1 MIRLFRADD
10 HQLDEI
16 LFDLIPTW
24 PIINQMNLDL
34 RSRLSLHFTVETIW
48 YFQMASNQKNLL
60 KFADEL
66 VKGTDSTDASVTSM
80 DQVYE
85 SFERLGLP
93 SRKWSQHPAWWK
105 EKSFTPKDFII
116 GKFLIR
122 EFFEVIRGLNWT
134 DCGRKYYS
142 WENGEIKKNFL
153 QLDRYRQHE
162 LARQRLAAIKH
173 IRFLFDSLDSND
185 EDKMFCGLTKIL
197 ECEKE
202 RLRTIRS
209 SDSSSGLSPFGSLR
223 KYMKSNKTSCPTL
236 NTLFRDPRTYKIQPD
251 YFIIQ

>member
-1 MIRLFRADD
+1 MTIKISHFSKFSNNLGIRSESSQCGVMIRLFRADD
-10 HQLDEI
+10 HHLDEI

-116 GKFLIR
+116 GKF
-122 EFFEVIRGLNWT
+122 F
-134 DCGRKYYS
+134 YS
-142 WENGEIKKNFL
+142 RVFWSHPRS
-153 QLDRYRQHE
+153 QLDR
-162 LARQRLAAIKH
+162 
-173 IRFLFDSLDSND
+173 
-185 EDKMFCGLTKIL
+185 
-197 ECEKE
+197 
-202 RLRTIRS
+202 
-209 SDSSSGLSPFGSLR
+209 LR
-223 KYMKSNKTSCPTL
+223 KKM
-236 NTLFRDPRTYKIQPD
+236 LFLRKLRN
-251 YFIIQ
+251 